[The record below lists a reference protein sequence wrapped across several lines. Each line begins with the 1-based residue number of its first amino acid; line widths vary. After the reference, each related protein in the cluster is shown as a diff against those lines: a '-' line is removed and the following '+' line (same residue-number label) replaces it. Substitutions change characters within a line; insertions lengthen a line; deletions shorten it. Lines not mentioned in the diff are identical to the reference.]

1 MTALWLNLAATL
13 YLTGLIWT
21 IQVVHYPLMNRVAP
35 EQFGEFH
42 RQHGAR
48 ISLVVIAPMVIEL
61 ATAAAV
67 AVDPPSGVPQTVG
80 LVGAGLVAL
89 IWASTFL
96 IQVPCHQRLSQGF
109 DAATHRRLVRSNW
122 LRTIAWTMRAA
133 LMVAAAI
140 LAGA

>member
-35 EQFGEFH
+35 ERFVEFH

-61 ATAAAV
+61 ATAALLAIDPPPGVPAAATLTGLALV
-67 AVDPPSGVPQTVG
+67 AV
-80 LVGAGLVAL
+80 
-89 IWASTFL
+89 IWISTFA
-96 IQVPCHQRLSQGF
+96 IQVPCHNRLGRGF
-109 DAATHRRLVRSNW
+109 DGATHRRLVLTNW
-122 LRTIAWTMRAA
+122 LRTVTWTVRAV
-133 LMVAAAI
+133 LMMAAAI